1 MGLLN
6 KIKGILFE
14 EVEEDEVVNTPKAEE
29 KKPIAEKIEPQ
40 KKVEEVETPKVNVV
54 KPKAEVEQ
62 LNERELFK
70 SDNTSP
76 FFDFDEE
83 EFSNMSR
90 VQKPKPSTNVLE
102 YERKKK
108 MEKRYDMGSFTK
120 VERTEVVD
128 VTEEQIENIKSEI
141 SSYKNIEE
149 VTFKSKDEWKLE
161 MSEYD
166 DSFKTVLNYLDENPL
181 MDSFVLKVND
191 VKKLSETSEYIKAI
205 NGVDT
210 VKYGE
215 GMVEQV
221 ISVFDIVQKIVVV
234 VVIALIVVTSFLIS
248 NTIKLTI
255 FSRRNEIEIMRLV
268 GASNIT
274 IKLPFLFEGF
284 IIGLIGSIIPVC
296 ITIYGYVILYSR
308 LHGKLFSNMIM
319 LIKPY
324 PFVFGVS
331 LIVIAIGALVG
342 MYGSIK
348 AVRKYLKV

>member
-1 MGLLN
+1 MIMRKEVIRQMRAFRIFFRSIRDAFKSVVRNFSLSFASIMCTTITL
-6 KIKGILFE
+6 IL
-14 EVEEDEVVNTPKAEE
+14 VAVAVVAAANVNNATKLIEDELTIVTYL
-29 KKPIAEKIEPQ
+29 KK
-40 KKVEEVETPKVNVV
+40 
-54 KPKAEVEQ
+54 
-62 LNERELFK
+62 
-70 SDNTSP
+70 
-76 FFDFDEE
+76 
-83 EFSNMSR
+83 
-90 VQKPKPSTNVLE
+90 
-102 YERKKK
+102 
-108 MEKRYDMGSFTK
+108 
-120 VERTEVVD
+120 D

-141 SSYKNIEE
+141 SSYKNVEE

-166 DSFKTVLNYLDENPL
+166 DSFKTVLDYLDDNPL

-234 VVIALIVVTSFLIS
+234 VVIALVVVTSFLIS

-308 LHGKLFSNMIM
+308 MHGKLFSNMIM

-324 PFVFGVS
+324 PFVFWVS

>member
-1 MGLLN
+1 MRAFRIFFRSIRDALKSVVRNFSLSFAS
-6 KIKGILFE
+6 IMCTTITLIL
-14 EVEEDEVVNTPKAEE
+14 VAVAVVAAANVNNATKLIEDELTIVTYL
-29 KKPIAEKIEPQ
+29 KK
-40 KKVEEVETPKVNVV
+40 
-54 KPKAEVEQ
+54 
-62 LNERELFK
+62 
-70 SDNTSP
+70 
-76 FFDFDEE
+76 
-83 EFSNMSR
+83 
-90 VQKPKPSTNVLE
+90 
-102 YERKKK
+102 
-108 MEKRYDMGSFTK
+108 
-120 VERTEVVD
+120 D
-128 VTEEQIENIKSEI
+128 VTEEQIDNIKSEI
-141 SSYKNIEE
+141 SSYKNVEE

-166 DSFKTVLNYLDENPL
+166 DSFKTVLDYLDENPL

-234 VVIALIVVTSFLIS
+234 VVIALVVVTSFLIS

-308 LHGKLFSNMIM
+308 MHGKLFSNMIM

-324 PFVFGVS
+324 SFVFWVS

>member
-1 MGLLN
+1 MIMRKEVIRQMRAFRIFFRSIRDALKSVVRNFSLSFAS
-6 KIKGILFE
+6 IMCTTITLIL
-14 EVEEDEVVNTPKAEE
+14 VAVAVVAAANVNNATRLIEDELTIVTYL
-29 KKPIAEKIEPQ
+29 KK
-40 KKVEEVETPKVNVV
+40 
-54 KPKAEVEQ
+54 
-62 LNERELFK
+62 
-70 SDNTSP
+70 
-76 FFDFDEE
+76 
-83 EFSNMSR
+83 
-90 VQKPKPSTNVLE
+90 
-102 YERKKK
+102 
-108 MEKRYDMGSFTK
+108 
-120 VERTEVVD
+120 D

-221 ISVFDIVQKIVVV
+221 ISIFDIVQKIVVV
-234 VVIALIVVTSFLIS
+234 VVIALVVVTSFLIS

-324 PFVFGVS
+324 PFVFWVS
-331 LIVIAIGALVG
+331 LIVVVIGALVG

>member
-1 MGLLN
+1 MRKEVIRQMRAFRIFFRSIRDALKSVVRNFSLSFAS
-6 KIKGILFE
+6 IMCTTITLIL
-14 EVEEDEVVNTPKAEE
+14 VAVAVVAAANVNNATKLIEDELTIVTYL
-29 KKPIAEKIEPQ
+29 KK
-40 KKVEEVETPKVNVV
+40 
-54 KPKAEVEQ
+54 
-62 LNERELFK
+62 
-70 SDNTSP
+70 
-76 FFDFDEE
+76 
-83 EFSNMSR
+83 
-90 VQKPKPSTNVLE
+90 
-102 YERKKK
+102 
-108 MEKRYDMGSFTK
+108 
-120 VERTEVVD
+120 D
-128 VTEEQIENIKSEI
+128 VTEEQIDNIKSEI
-141 SSYKNIEE
+141 SSYKNVEE

-166 DSFKTVLNYLDENPL
+166 DSFKTVLDYLDENPL

-234 VVIALIVVTSFLIS
+234 VVIALVVVTSFLIS

-308 LHGKLFSNMIM
+308 MHGKLLSNMIM

-324 PFVFGVS
+324 PFVFWVS
-331 LIVIAIGALVG
+331 LIVISIGALVG

>member
-1 MGLLN
+1 MIMRKEVIRQMRAFRIFFRSIRDALKSVVRNFSLSFAS
-6 KIKGILFE
+6 IMCTTITLIL
-14 EVEEDEVVNTPKAEE
+14 VAVAVVAATNVNNATKLIEDELTIVTYL
-29 KKPIAEKIEPQ
+29 KK
-40 KKVEEVETPKVNVV
+40 
-54 KPKAEVEQ
+54 
-62 LNERELFK
+62 
-70 SDNTSP
+70 
-76 FFDFDEE
+76 
-83 EFSNMSR
+83 
-90 VQKPKPSTNVLE
+90 
-102 YERKKK
+102 
-108 MEKRYDMGSFTK
+108 
-120 VERTEVVD
+120 D

-234 VVIALIVVTSFLIS
+234 VVIALVVVTSFLIS

-324 PFVFGVS
+324 PFVFWVS

>member
-1 MGLLN
+1 MRKEVIRQMRAFRIFFRSIRDALKSVVRNFSLSFAS
-6 KIKGILFE
+6 IMCTTITLIL
-14 EVEEDEVVNTPKAEE
+14 VAVAVVAAANVNNATKLIEDELTIVTY
-29 KKPIAEKIEPQ
+29 
-40 KKVEEVETPKVNVV
+40 
-54 KPKAEVEQ
+54 
-62 LNERELFK
+62 L
-70 SDNTSP
+70 
-76 FFDFDEE
+76 
-83 EFSNMSR
+83 
-90 VQKPKPSTNVLE
+90 
-102 YERKKK
+102 
-108 MEKRYDMGSFTK
+108 KR
-120 VERTEVVD
+120 D
-128 VTEEQIENIKSEI
+128 VTEEKIDNIKSEI
-141 SSYKNIEE
+141 SSYKNVEE

-166 DSFKTVLNYLDENPL
+166 DSFKTVLDYLDENPL

-234 VVIALIVVTSFLIS
+234 VVIALVVVTSFLIS

-308 LHGKLFSNMIM
+308 MHGKLLSNMIM

-324 PFVFGVS
+324 PFVFWVS

>member
-1 MGLLN
+1 MIMRKEVIRQMRAFRIFFRSIRDAFKSVVRNFSLSFASIMCTTITL
-6 KIKGILFE
+6 IL
-14 EVEEDEVVNTPKAEE
+14 VAVAVVAAANVNNATKLIEDELTIVTYL
-29 KKPIAEKIEPQ
+29 KK
-40 KKVEEVETPKVNVV
+40 
-54 KPKAEVEQ
+54 
-62 LNERELFK
+62 
-70 SDNTSP
+70 
-76 FFDFDEE
+76 
-83 EFSNMSR
+83 
-90 VQKPKPSTNVLE
+90 
-102 YERKKK
+102 
-108 MEKRYDMGSFTK
+108 
-120 VERTEVVD
+120 D

-141 SSYKNIEE
+141 SSYKNVEE

-166 DSFKTVLNYLDENPL
+166 DSFKTVLDYLDDNPL

-221 ISVFDIVQKIVVV
+221 ISIFDIVQKIVVV
-234 VVIALIVVTSFLIS
+234 VVIALVVVTSFLIS

-308 LHGKLFSNMIM
+308 MHGKLFSNMIM

-324 PFVFGVS
+324 PFVFWVS

>member
-1 MGLLN
+1 MRKEVIRQMRAFRIFFRSIRDALKSVVRNFSLSFAS
-6 KIKGILFE
+6 IMCTTITLIL
-14 EVEEDEVVNTPKAEE
+14 VAVAVVAAANVNNATKLIEDELTIVTYL
-29 KKPIAEKIEPQ
+29 KK
-40 KKVEEVETPKVNVV
+40 
-54 KPKAEVEQ
+54 
-62 LNERELFK
+62 
-70 SDNTSP
+70 
-76 FFDFDEE
+76 
-83 EFSNMSR
+83 
-90 VQKPKPSTNVLE
+90 
-102 YERKKK
+102 
-108 MEKRYDMGSFTK
+108 
-120 VERTEVVD
+120 D
-128 VTEEQIENIKSEI
+128 VTEEQIDNIKSEI
-141 SSYKNIEE
+141 SSYKNVEE

-234 VVIALIVVTSFLIS
+234 VVIALVVVTSFLIS

-308 LHGKLFSNMIM
+308 MHGKLFSNMIM

-324 PFVFGVS
+324 PFVFWVS

>member
-1 MGLLN
+1 MIMRKEVIRQMRAFRIFFRSIRDALKSVVRNFSLSFAS
-6 KIKGILFE
+6 IMCTTITLIL
-14 EVEEDEVVNTPKAEE
+14 VAVAVVAAANVNNATRLIEDELTIVTYL
-29 KKPIAEKIEPQ
+29 KK
-40 KKVEEVETPKVNVV
+40 
-54 KPKAEVEQ
+54 
-62 LNERELFK
+62 
-70 SDNTSP
+70 
-76 FFDFDEE
+76 
-83 EFSNMSR
+83 
-90 VQKPKPSTNVLE
+90 
-102 YERKKK
+102 
-108 MEKRYDMGSFTK
+108 
-120 VERTEVVD
+120 D

-308 LHGKLFSNMIM
+308 LHGKLLSNMIM

-324 PFVFGVS
+324 PFVFWVS

>member
-1 MGLLN
+1 MRKEVIRQMRAFRIFFRSIRDALKSVVRNFSLSFAS
-6 KIKGILFE
+6 IMCTTITLIL
-14 EVEEDEVVNTPKAEE
+14 VAVAVVAAANVNNATRLIEDELTIVTYL
-29 KKPIAEKIEPQ
+29 KK
-40 KKVEEVETPKVNVV
+40 
-54 KPKAEVEQ
+54 
-62 LNERELFK
+62 
-70 SDNTSP
+70 
-76 FFDFDEE
+76 
-83 EFSNMSR
+83 
-90 VQKPKPSTNVLE
+90 
-102 YERKKK
+102 
-108 MEKRYDMGSFTK
+108 
-120 VERTEVVD
+120 D

-221 ISVFDIVQKIVVV
+221 ISIFDIVQKIVVV
-234 VVIALIVVTSFLIS
+234 VVIALVVVTSFLIS

-308 LHGKLFSNMIM
+308 MHGKLLSNMIM

-324 PFVFGVS
+324 PFVFWVS
-331 LIVIAIGALVG
+331 LIVVVIGALVG

>member
-1 MGLLN
+1 MRKEVIRQMRAFRIFFRSIRDALKSVVRNFSLSFAS
-6 KIKGILFE
+6 IMCTTITLIL
-14 EVEEDEVVNTPKAEE
+14 VAVAVVAAANVNNATKLIEDELTIVTYL
-29 KKPIAEKIEPQ
+29 KK
-40 KKVEEVETPKVNVV
+40 
-54 KPKAEVEQ
+54 
-62 LNERELFK
+62 
-70 SDNTSP
+70 
-76 FFDFDEE
+76 
-83 EFSNMSR
+83 
-90 VQKPKPSTNVLE
+90 
-102 YERKKK
+102 
-108 MEKRYDMGSFTK
+108 
-120 VERTEVVD
+120 D
-128 VTEEQIENIKSEI
+128 VTEEQIDNIKSEI
-141 SSYKNIEE
+141 TSYKNVEE

-166 DSFKTVLNYLDENPL
+166 DSFKTVLDYLDENPL

-234 VVIALIVVTSFLIS
+234 VVIALVVVTSFLIS

-308 LHGKLFSNMIM
+308 MHGKLLSNMIM

-324 PFVFGVS
+324 PFVFWVS

>member
-1 MGLLN
+1 MRKEVIRQMRAFRIFFRSIRDALKSVVRNFSLSFAS
-6 KIKGILFE
+6 IMCTTITLIL
-14 EVEEDEVVNTPKAEE
+14 VAVAVVAAANVNNATKLIEDELTIVTY
-29 KKPIAEKIEPQ
+29 
-40 KKVEEVETPKVNVV
+40 
-54 KPKAEVEQ
+54 
-62 LNERELFK
+62 L
-70 SDNTSP
+70 
-76 FFDFDEE
+76 
-83 EFSNMSR
+83 
-90 VQKPKPSTNVLE
+90 
-102 YERKKK
+102 
-108 MEKRYDMGSFTK
+108 KR
-120 VERTEVVD
+120 D
-128 VTEEQIENIKSEI
+128 VTEEQIDNIKSEI

-221 ISVFDIVQKIVVV
+221 ISIFDIVQKIVVV
-234 VVIALIVVTSFLIS
+234 VVIALVVVTSFLIS

-324 PFVFGVS
+324 PFVFWVS

>member
-1 MGLLN
+1 MIMRKEVIRQMRAFRIFFRSIRDALKSVVRNFSLSFAS
-6 KIKGILFE
+6 IMCTTITLIL
-14 EVEEDEVVNTPKAEE
+14 VAVAVVAAANVNNATKLIEDELTIVTYL
-29 KKPIAEKIEPQ
+29 KK
-40 KKVEEVETPKVNVV
+40 
-54 KPKAEVEQ
+54 
-62 LNERELFK
+62 
-70 SDNTSP
+70 
-76 FFDFDEE
+76 
-83 EFSNMSR
+83 
-90 VQKPKPSTNVLE
+90 
-102 YERKKK
+102 
-108 MEKRYDMGSFTK
+108 
-120 VERTEVVD
+120 D

-221 ISVFDIVQKIVVV
+221 ISIFDIVQKIVVV
-234 VVIALIVVTSFLIS
+234 VVIALVVVTSFLIS

-324 PFVFGVS
+324 PFVFWVS

>member
-1 MGLLN
+1 MRKEVIRQMRAFRIFFRSIRDALKSVVRNFSLSFAS
-6 KIKGILFE
+6 IMCTTITLIL
-14 EVEEDEVVNTPKAEE
+14 VAVAVVAAANVNNATKLIEDELTIVTYL
-29 KKPIAEKIEPQ
+29 KK
-40 KKVEEVETPKVNVV
+40 
-54 KPKAEVEQ
+54 
-62 LNERELFK
+62 
-70 SDNTSP
+70 
-76 FFDFDEE
+76 
-83 EFSNMSR
+83 
-90 VQKPKPSTNVLE
+90 
-102 YERKKK
+102 
-108 MEKRYDMGSFTK
+108 
-120 VERTEVVD
+120 D
-128 VTEEQIENIKSEI
+128 VTEEQIDNIKSEI
-141 SSYKNIEE
+141 SSYKNVEE

-166 DSFKTVLNYLDENPL
+166 DSFKTVLDYLDENPL

-234 VVIALIVVTSFLIS
+234 VVIALVVVTSFLIS

-308 LHGKLFSNMIM
+308 MHGKLFSNMIM

-324 PFVFGVS
+324 PFVFWVS
-331 LIVIAIGALVG
+331 LIVVAIGALVG

>member
-1 MGLLN
+1 MRKEVIRQMRAFRIFFRSIRDALKSVVRNFSLSFAS
-6 KIKGILFE
+6 IMCTTITLIL
-14 EVEEDEVVNTPKAEE
+14 VAVAVVAAANVNNATKLIEDELTIVTYL
-29 KKPIAEKIEPQ
+29 KK
-40 KKVEEVETPKVNVV
+40 
-54 KPKAEVEQ
+54 
-62 LNERELFK
+62 
-70 SDNTSP
+70 
-76 FFDFDEE
+76 
-83 EFSNMSR
+83 
-90 VQKPKPSTNVLE
+90 
-102 YERKKK
+102 
-108 MEKRYDMGSFTK
+108 
-120 VERTEVVD
+120 D
-128 VTEEQIENIKSEI
+128 VTEEQIDNIKSEI
-141 SSYKNIEE
+141 SSYKNVEE

-166 DSFKTVLNYLDENPL
+166 DSFKTVLDYLDENPL

-221 ISVFDIVQKIVVV
+221 ISIFDIVQKIVVV
-234 VVIALIVVTSFLIS
+234 VVIALVVVTSFLIS

-308 LHGKLFSNMIM
+308 MHGKLFSNMIM

-324 PFVFGVS
+324 PFVFWVS
-331 LIVIAIGALVG
+331 LIVVAIGALVG

>member
-1 MGLLN
+1 MEYLLVIMRKEVIRQMRAFRIFFRSIRDALKSVVRN
-6 KIKGILFE
+6 FSLSFASIMCTTITLIL
-14 EVEEDEVVNTPKAEE
+14 VAVAVVAAANVNNATRLIEDELTIVTYL
-29 KKPIAEKIEPQ
+29 KK
-40 KKVEEVETPKVNVV
+40 
-54 KPKAEVEQ
+54 
-62 LNERELFK
+62 
-70 SDNTSP
+70 
-76 FFDFDEE
+76 
-83 EFSNMSR
+83 
-90 VQKPKPSTNVLE
+90 
-102 YERKKK
+102 
-108 MEKRYDMGSFTK
+108 
-120 VERTEVVD
+120 D

-141 SSYKNIEE
+141 SSYKNVEE

-234 VVIALIVVTSFLIS
+234 VVIALVVVTSFLIS

-308 LHGKLFSNMIM
+308 MHGKLFSNMIM

-324 PFVFGVS
+324 PFVFWVS

>member
-1 MGLLN
+1 MIMRKEVIRQMRAFRIFFRSIRDALKSVVRNFSLSFAS
-6 KIKGILFE
+6 IMCTTITLIL
-14 EVEEDEVVNTPKAEE
+14 VAVAVVAAANVNNATKLIEDELTIVTYL
-29 KKPIAEKIEPQ
+29 KK
-40 KKVEEVETPKVNVV
+40 
-54 KPKAEVEQ
+54 
-62 LNERELFK
+62 
-70 SDNTSP
+70 
-76 FFDFDEE
+76 
-83 EFSNMSR
+83 
-90 VQKPKPSTNVLE
+90 
-102 YERKKK
+102 
-108 MEKRYDMGSFTK
+108 
-120 VERTEVVD
+120 D

>member
-1 MGLLN
+1 MGCLLAIMRKEVIRQMRAFRIFFRSIRDALKSVVRN
-6 KIKGILFE
+6 FSLSFASIMCTTITLIL
-14 EVEEDEVVNTPKAEE
+14 VVVAVVAAANVNNATKLIEDELTIVTY
-29 KKPIAEKIEPQ
+29 
-40 KKVEEVETPKVNVV
+40 
-54 KPKAEVEQ
+54 
-62 LNERELFK
+62 L
-70 SDNTSP
+70 
-76 FFDFDEE
+76 
-83 EFSNMSR
+83 
-90 VQKPKPSTNVLE
+90 
-102 YERKKK
+102 
-108 MEKRYDMGSFTK
+108 KR
-120 VERTEVVD
+120 D
-128 VTEEQIENIKSEI
+128 VTEEQLDNIKSEI
-141 SSYKNIEE
+141 SSYKNVEE

-166 DSFKTVLNYLDENPL
+166 DSFKTVLDYLDENPL

-234 VVIALIVVTSFLIS
+234 VVIALVVVTSFLIS

-308 LHGKLFSNMIM
+308 MHGKLLSNMIM

-324 PFVFGVS
+324 PFVFCVS

>member
-1 MGLLN
+1 MRKEVIRQMRAFRIFFRSIRDALKSVVRNFSLSFAS
-6 KIKGILFE
+6 IMCTTITLIL
-14 EVEEDEVVNTPKAEE
+14 VAVAVVAAANVNNATRLIEDELTIVTYL
-29 KKPIAEKIEPQ
+29 KK
-40 KKVEEVETPKVNVV
+40 
-54 KPKAEVEQ
+54 
-62 LNERELFK
+62 
-70 SDNTSP
+70 
-76 FFDFDEE
+76 
-83 EFSNMSR
+83 
-90 VQKPKPSTNVLE
+90 
-102 YERKKK
+102 
-108 MEKRYDMGSFTK
+108 
-120 VERTEVVD
+120 D

-234 VVIALIVVTSFLIS
+234 VVIALVVVTSFLIS

>member
-1 MGLLN
+1 MIMRKEVIRQMRAFRIFFRSIRDALKSVVRNFSLSFAS
-6 KIKGILFE
+6 IMCTTITLIL
-14 EVEEDEVVNTPKAEE
+14 VAVAVVAAANVNNATKLIEDELTIVTYL
-29 KKPIAEKIEPQ
+29 KK
-40 KKVEEVETPKVNVV
+40 
-54 KPKAEVEQ
+54 
-62 LNERELFK
+62 
-70 SDNTSP
+70 
-76 FFDFDEE
+76 
-83 EFSNMSR
+83 
-90 VQKPKPSTNVLE
+90 
-102 YERKKK
+102 
-108 MEKRYDMGSFTK
+108 
-120 VERTEVVD
+120 D
-128 VTEEQIENIKSEI
+128 VTEEQIDNIKSEI

-234 VVIALIVVTSFLIS
+234 VVIALVVVTSFLIS

>member
-1 MGLLN
+1 MRAFR
-6 KIKGILFE
+6 IFFRSIR
-14 EVEEDEVVNTPKAEE
+14 DA
-29 KKPIAEKIEPQ
+29 
-40 KKVEEVETPKVNVV
+40 
-54 KPKAEVEQ
+54 
-62 LNERELFK
+62 FK
-70 SDNTSP
+70 SVIRN
-76 FFDFDEE
+76 
-83 EFSNMSR
+83 FSLSFASIMCTTITLILVAVAGVCAANINNATKMIENEL
-90 VQKPKPSTNVLE
+90 TIITYL
-102 YERKKK
+102 KK
-108 MEKRYDMGSFTK
+108 
-120 VERTEVVD
+120 D
-128 VTEEQIENIKSEI
+128 VTEEQIDNITTELK
-141 SSYKNIEE
+141 SYKNIEE
-149 VTFKSKDEWKLE
+149 VVYKSKDEWKME
-161 MSEYD
+161 MSNLADEY
-166 DSFKTVLNYLDENPL
+166 KTILDYFDENPL

-205 NGVDT
+205 DGVDT

-215 GMVEQV
+215 EMVEQV
-221 ISVFDIVQKIVVV
+221 ISVFDVVQKIVVV
-234 VVIALIVVTSFLIS
+234 VVIALILVTGFLIS

-284 IIGLIGSIIPVC
+284 IIGLIGAIIPVC
-296 ITIYGYVILYSR
+296 ITIYGYVILHSI

-331 LIVIAIGALVG
+331 LIIVLIGALVG